1 MVTEEKS
8 EIKPN
13 KKQQLCIDKI
23 DGKYLVLAGPGT
35 GKTFTVVHRISAM
48 LEKGI
53 NPEKILCLTFSEAA
67 ANEMRNKIAKAF
79 GKIDIGVNIYTYH
92 GFCNELIAEHAEE
105 FELSDNY
112 RIITQTISRQF
123 IKECIDEYHPV
134 GYRNTKNDPYVYLKI
149 ISDKIQEIKR
159 QRMSKEDYFNNLE
172 NHPDWKPL
180 IKELEQEKE
189 DLKSKSD
196 LTKREQ
202 NRLIKLDKIIEE
214 KQKDIQKAEEIW
226 EFYELYKA
234 KMESEQYIDFDDMIG
249 LVLDKFETSPAFL
262 DKVANKYE
270 YILVDEY
277 QDTNKSQNEIV
288 FNLVESLQSQNV
300 FVVGDDDQIIYSFQG
315 ASLDTVEGFLTKFP
329 ETEVICLT
337 ENMRSTQSI
346 LDVARVIATQD
357 ERRLEINPNF
367 KKYEINKQLVAK
379 NKNLIDEKVRLTKY
393 YNKEQEYLNI
403 VDEIE
408 TLVKEQNG
416 KNLKE
421 IAILTTSNAE
431 LNEFRDL
438 LKDRN
443 IPCEVKDGESIF
455 GIKSSIVLYYYLQ
468 FLTNPLLSTDKL
480 LKLLLLP
487 PFNFNPS
494 DYLKLYENLSFQIP
508 MIDKMRQ
515 ENNWKEPKKIK
526 EFLKTYD
533 ELKELSATETVRNI
547 VLETGAR
554 TGIFKYFI
562 NEETNQNE
570 NIAGLKKLVDVAKD
584 FVSTQKRITLEEFI
598 EYLNTIENDKELDIL
613 TDKPDI
619 DINAIQLITYHSA
632 KGREFDYVYMPTLQD
647 RKWDKSSKS
656 FKPTIPVSKSEYHDD
671 EYWRLYRLSDRIKT
685 MYVGMTRAKQHL
697 RLSYLEN
704 SGATKPCNWL
714 FNIEEL
720 VEANNMSETY
730 EDTYL
735 ETNKNAL
742 IKRAYDY
749 NRDFSSYIDLK
760 LNDRYYSPTAI
771 NKYIACP
778 RKFLYEEILQLS
790 GISGN
795 ADALHYGSSVHSAC
809 EYLVSTGVQTGKYP
823 TKEEF
828 VNKFKSELLQYPLSS
843 LQQRQILEERGEK
856 ELSNFYHHLTD
867 TPISSVFATEYK
879 LKTVIDDIKFV
890 GVIDRIEKNSDNTY
904 SIYDYKTGSAKSAK
918 KIAPDEANEDYY
930 NQLCLYKYYFEKTTG
945 ETVRDTEIIFVMEH
959 EKKKKIGFL
968 EEDVEEVV
976 NKFKTSI
983 NDIESHE
990 FEPTQDCKNCEYC
1003 GFKSFCKMNVL

>member
-1 MVTEEKS
+1 MVTKEKS
-8 EIKPN
+8 AIKPN
-13 KKQQLCIDKI
+13 EKQQLCIDNI
-23 DGKYLVLAGPGT
+23 EGKYLVLAGPGT

-67 ANEMRNKIAKAF
+67 ANEMRNKIAKSF

-134 GYRNTKNDPYVYLKI
+134 AYRNTKNDPYVYLKTI
-149 ISDKIQEIKR
+149 TDKITEIKQNR
-159 QRMSKEDYFNNLE
+159 LTKEEYFNNIE
-172 NHPDWKPL
+172 THPDWKPL
-180 IKELEQEKE
+180 LENYKQELAEKVKKGVTKTKTLEKNIKNKEL
-189 DLKSKSD
+189 
-196 LTKREQ
+196 
-202 NRLIKLDKIIEE
+202 
-214 KQKDIQKAEEIW
+214 DIQKAEEIW
-226 EFYELYKA
+226 EFYERYKA
-234 KMESEQYIDFDDMIG
+234 KMESEQYIDFTDMIS
-249 LVLDKFETSPAFL
+249 LVLDKFENDPNFL

-288 FNLVESLQSQNV
+288 FNLVKSLKSQNV

-315 ASLDTVEGFLTKFP
+315 ASLDTVEGFLKEFP
-329 ETEVICLT
+329 DTQVICLT

-357 ERRLEINPNF
+357 ERRLEINPDF
-367 KKYEINKQLVAK
+367 KKYGINKQLVAK
-379 NKNLIDEKVRLTKY
+379 NKTLIDEKVRLTKY
-393 YNKEQEYLNI
+393 YNKEQEYFDI
-403 VDEIE
+403 VNEIE
-408 TLVKEQNG
+408 ALVKEQNG
-416 KNLKE
+416 ENLKE
-421 IAILTTSNAE
+421 IAVLATSNAE
-431 LNEFRDL
+431 LYEFREL

-443 IPCEVKDGESIF
+443 IPSEVKDGESIF
-455 GIKSSIVLYYYLQ
+455 GIRSSVVLYYYLQ
-468 FLTNPLLSTDKL
+468 FLANPLLNADKL

-487 PFNFNPS
+487 PFSFNPS
-494 DYLKLYENLSFQIP
+494 DYLKLYENLSFQTP

-515 ENNWKEPKKIK
+515 ENNWKESNKIK

-533 ELKELSATETVRNI
+533 ELKELSATETVKNI

-554 TGIFKYFI
+554 TGIFKYFV
-562 NEETNQNE
+562 NEVTNKNE
-570 NIAGLKKLVDVAKD
+570 NIAGLKKLIDVAKD
-584 FVSTQKRITLEEFI
+584 FISTQKKITLEEFV

-619 DINAIQLITYHSA
+619 DINAIQLITYHSS

-656 FKPTIPVSKSEYHDD
+656 FKPSIPVSKSEYHDD
-671 EYWRLYRLSDRIKT
+671 DYWRLYRLSDRIKT

-704 SGATKPCNWL
+704 AGVTKPCNWL
-714 FNIEEL
+714 FNLEEL
-720 VEANNMSETY
+720 VETNNMSEKY
-730 EDTYL
+730 KDTYL
-735 ETNKNAL
+735 ETDENAL

-760 LNDRYYSPTAI
+760 LKDRYYSPTTL
-771 NKYIACP
+771 NKYLKCP
-778 RKFLYEEILQLS
+778 RRFLYEDILELA

-795 ADALHYGSSVHSAC
+795 ADALHYGSSVHAAC
-809 EYLVSTGVQTGKYP
+809 EYLVSTGVQTGSYP
-823 TKEEF
+823 TKQEF
-828 VNKFKSELLQYPLSS
+828 INKFKSELIQYPLSS
-843 LQQRQILEERGEK
+843 LQQRQILEERGK
-856 ELSNFYHHLTD
+856 NELTKFYHHLTD
-867 TPISSVFATEYK
+867 TPITSVFATEYK
-879 LKTVIDDIKFV
+879 LKTVVDDIKFV

-904 SIYDYKTGSAKSAK
+904 SIYDYKTGSVKSAG

-945 ETVRDTEIIFVMEH
+945 KTVRDTEIIFVIDP
-959 EKKKKIGFL
+959 EKNVRIGFL
-968 EEDVEEVV
+968 DEDVENVV

-983 NDIESHE
+983 KDIQSHK
-990 FEPTQDCKNCEYC
+990 FKPTQDCKNCEYC